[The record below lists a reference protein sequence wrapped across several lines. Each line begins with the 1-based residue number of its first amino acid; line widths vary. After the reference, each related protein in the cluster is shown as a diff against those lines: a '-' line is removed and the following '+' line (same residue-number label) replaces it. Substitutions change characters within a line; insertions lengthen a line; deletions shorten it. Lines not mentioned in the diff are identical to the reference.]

1 MMTCQEQSRFML
13 LTVQSIMSREA
24 DSEAVSKEDQRCP
37 NISFLIFVGVVE
49 IESLNYQISMHVHA
63 SEQFECIASYASRR
77 SAVDLCSKVSIQKRL
92 TCISRGQC
100 VPSPILKATNK

>member
-49 IESLNYQISMHVHA
+49 IENLIRILCMFMQANSLN
-63 SEQFECIASYASRR
+63 
-77 SAVDLCSKVSIQKRL
+77 
-92 TCISRGQC
+92 
-100 VPSPILKATNK
+100 PSLATPPDAPQ